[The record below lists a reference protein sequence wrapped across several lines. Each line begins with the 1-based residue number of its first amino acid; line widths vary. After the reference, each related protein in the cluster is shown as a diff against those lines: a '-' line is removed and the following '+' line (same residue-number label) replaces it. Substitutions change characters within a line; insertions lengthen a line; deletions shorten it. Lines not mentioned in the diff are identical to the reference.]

1 MKTVKEV
8 SNITKVSVRTLHYY
22 DEIGLL
28 QPAKISNSGY
38 RLYDDEN
45 LQTLQQILFF
55 KELNFSLKEIKEIIS
70 NPNFDRTK
78 ALISHKELLKAKMER
93 FNNLIHLIDG
103 ILKGETD
110 MSFKQF
116 DNSEIQNMQKQYQSE
131 AKEKY
136 GNTEAFIE
144 YENKTSKYG
153 KCDWKRINDEAEE
166 IYKGFIE
173 NMDKGVESG
182 NVQCLVKDWQKY
194 ISKNF
199 YNCTIDILEGL
210 GQMYVSDERFTKNID
225 KYKSGLALFMSKAI
239 EIYCK
244 NNH

>member
-1 MKTVKEV
+1 MKTVKGV
-8 SNITKVSVRTLHYY
+8 SKLTKVSVRTLHYY

-28 QPAKISNSGY
+28 KPAKISDSGY
-38 RLYDDEN
+38 RLYDDGN

-55 KELNFSLKEIKEIIS
+55 KELNFSLKEIKEIIN

-78 ALISHKELLKAKMER
+78 ALISHKELLNAKIER
-93 FNNLIHLIDG
+93 LNNLIHLIDD
-103 ILKGETD
+103 ILEGEID

-136 GNTEAFIE
+136 GNTKAFSE
-144 YENKTSKYG
+144 YKNKTEKYSK
-153 KCDWKRINDEAEE
+153 
-166 IYKGFIE
+166 
-173 NMDKGVESG
+173 S
-182 NVQCLVKDWQKY
+182 DWQEY

-199 YNCTIDILEGL
+199 YNCTIDMLEGL
-210 GQMYVSDERFTKNID
+210 GQIYVSDKRFTKNID

-239 EIYCK
+239 GIYCK

>member
-1 MKTVKEV
+1 M
-8 SNITKVSVRTLHYY
+8 RTLHYY

-28 QPAKISNSGY
+28 KPAKISDSGY
-38 RLYDDEN
+38 RLYDDGN

-55 KELNFSLKEIKEIIS
+55 KELNFSLKEIKEIIN

-78 ALISHKELLKAKMER
+78 ALISHKELLNAKIER
-93 FNNLIHLIDG
+93 LNNLIHLIDD
-103 ILKGETD
+103 ILEGEID

-136 GNTEAFIE
+136 GNTKAFSE
-144 YENKTSKYG
+144 YKNKTEKYSK
-153 KCDWKRINDEAEE
+153 
-166 IYKGFIE
+166 
-173 NMDKGVESG
+173 S
-182 NVQCLVKDWQKY
+182 DWQEY

-199 YNCTIDILEGL
+199 YNCTIDMLEGL
-210 GQMYVSDERFTKNID
+210 GQIYVSDKRFTKNID

-239 EIYCK
+239 GIYCK

>member
-8 SNITKVSVRTLHYY
+8 SKLTKVSVRTLHYY

-28 QPAKISNSGY
+28 KPAKISDSGY
-38 RLYDDEN
+38 RLYDDGN

-55 KELNFSLKEIKEIIS
+55 KELNFSLKEIKEIIN

-78 ALISHKELLKAKMER
+78 ALISHKELLNAKIER
-93 FNNLIHLIDG
+93 LNNLIHLIDD
-103 ILKGETD
+103 ILEGEID

-136 GNTEAFIE
+136 GNTKAFSE
-144 YENKTSKYG
+144 YKNKTSKYD
-153 KCDWKRINDEAEE
+153 KCDWKRINYEAEE

-173 NMDKGVESG
+173 NMDKSAESRE
-182 NVQCLVKDWQKY
+182 VQCLVKDWQEY

-199 YNCTIDILEGL
+199 YNCSIEILESL
-210 GQMYVSDERFTKNID
+210 GQMYVSDKRFTKNID

-239 EIYCK
+239 GIYCK

>member
-8 SNITKVSVRTLHYY
+8 SKLTKVSVRTLHYY

-28 QPAKISNSGY
+28 KPAKISDSGY
-38 RLYDDEN
+38 RLYDDGN

-55 KELNFSLKEIKEIIS
+55 KELNFSLKEIKEIIN

-78 ALISHKELLKAKMER
+78 ALISHKELLNAKIER
-93 FNNLIHLIDG
+93 LNNLIHLIDD
-103 ILKGETD
+103 ILEGEID

-136 GNTEAFIE
+136 GNTKAFSE
-144 YENKTSKYG
+144 YKNKTEKYSK
-153 KCDWKRINDEAEE
+153 
-166 IYKGFIE
+166 
-173 NMDKGVESG
+173 S
-182 NVQCLVKDWQKY
+182 DWQEY

-199 YNCTIDILEGL
+199 YNCTIDMLEGL
-210 GQMYVSDERFTKNID
+210 GQIYVSDKRFTKNID

-239 EIYCK
+239 GIYCK